1 MDLTT
6 LLEGGAFFII
16 FGVVAPSP
24 ASRESGSSSGYGGG
38 GGKRGLEGSQ
48 DGGGRPRRRRRRRR
62 LRRRKR
68 DASAHGE
75 KLGPRTRKLHGGCM
89 AKKMRRG
96 TEEIALQQIDSP
108 DRYINLNRSVFPIPV
123 SSFRPFS
130 FPSLFFWVAKG
141 RRRVEEEE
149 EEREDP
155 PPPSTRR
162 QGEEGCLQ
170 NAAFPHHAASSS
182 PRQPGT
188 VQDRR
193 RGSLWEFW
201 MKILSIFTHRRA
213 RRTSSSPLFCL
224 AMRGEFFLFLSVT
237 RKCFIW
243 CQGGSFVLCCQSK
256 RFLESDWG
264 GEGEREKI

>member
-48 DGGGRPRRRRRRRR
+48 DGGGRPRRRRRRR

-149 EEREDP
+149 EEGREDP
-155 PPPSTRR
+155 PPP
-162 QGEEGCLQ
+162 GDKEKKG
-170 NAAFPHHAASSS
+170 ASK
-182 PRQPGT
+182 T
-188 VQDRR
+188 
-193 RGSLWEFW
+193 
-201 MKILSIFTHRRA
+201 
-213 RRTSSSPLFCL
+213 PLFPTTLPPLLPGSPARCK
-224 AMRGEFFLFLSVT
+224 T
-237 RKCFIW
+237 
-243 CQGGSFVLCCQSK
+243 GGGVLYGN
-256 RFLESDWG
+256 FG
-264 GEGEREKI
+264 